1 MRTRF
6 GRKVLFSALVS
17 IGILVLAEGLLAV
30 AGLPSTGIYAG
41 NLVTEWRLKPDLNRA
56 AQHVEEGVSFPVRT
70 SSLGFRDGEI
80 PADTPWVAAVGC
92 STTFGWGVNADRAWP
107 ELLEADLGVEV
118 INAGIPGHS
127 SHQGRAVA
135 LDLIA
140 QKPDALILSWMVRDV
155 QRAPIADK
163 QAQAPKGL
171 RSTRIFRWLA
181 KRRRSPRE
189 ASQNGVHRVAP
200 KDFGLNYQE
209 VIQAAFLENIPVLV
223 VAFPMQDPS
232 PDHLAVLKQLP
243 VPMIA
248 PDLASQHFFAS
259 DPIHL
264 NPAGNLAL
272 AQALVSPLQSAL
284 GLIEAVD

>member
-17 IGILVLAEGLLAV
+17 AAVLVSAEGLLAV
-30 AGLPSTGIYAG
+30 AGLPSTGIYTG

-56 AQHVEEGVSFPVRT
+56 AQHVEEGVAFPVRT

-92 STTFGWGVNADRAWP
+92 STTFGWGVNADQAWP
-107 ELLEADLGVEV
+107 ELLEEGLGIEV
-118 INAGIPGHS
+118 INAGVPGHS

-140 QKPDALILSWMVRDV
+140 QKPAALILSWMVRDV

-171 RSTRIFRWLA
+171 RAMRIFRWLA

-189 ASQNGVHRVAP
+189 ASQQGVHRVSP
-200 KDFGLNYQE
+200 EDFGSNYQE
-209 VIQAAFLENIPVLV
+209 VIQAASLANIPVLV
-223 VAFPMQDPS
+223 VAFPMQESS
-232 PDHLAVLKQLP
+232 PGHLAVLNQLP
-243 VPMIA
+243 VPVFA
-248 PDLASQHFFAS
+248 PELATEHFFAS

-264 NPAGNLAL
+264 NASGNLAL
-272 AQALVSPLQSAL
+272 AQALVSPLQSGL

>member
-1 MRTRF
+1 MRISN

-17 IGILVLAEGLLAV
+17 TGILISAEGLLAV
-30 AGLPSTGIYAG
+30 ADLPSTGIYTG
-41 NLVTEWRLKPDLNRA
+41 NLVTEWRLKPDLNRD
-56 AQHVEEGVSFPVRT
+56 AQHVEEGAFFPVQT

-80 PADTPWVAAVGC
+80 PADTPWVAALGC
-92 STTFGWGVNADRAWP
+92 STTFGWGVNADQAWP
-107 ELLEADLGVEV
+107 ELLEMHLGVEV
-118 INAGIPGHS
+118 INAGVPGHS

-135 LDLIA
+135 LDLIK

-171 RSTRIFRWLA
+171 RTTRIFRWLF
-181 KRRRSPRE
+181 KRRRSELGEP
-189 ASQNGVHRVAP
+189 QNGVHRVAP

-209 VIQAAFLENIPVLV
+209 VIQAASLANIPVLV
-223 VAFPMQDPS
+223 VAFPMQEPA
-232 PDHLAVLKQLP
+232 PRHLTVLNQLP
-243 VPMIA
+243 VPVIA
-248 PDLASQHFFAS
+248 PELATEHFFAS

-264 NPAGNLAL
+264 NASGNLAL
-272 AQALVSPLQSAL
+272 AQALVSPVKSAL

>member
-1 MRTRF
+1 MRTRY

-17 IGILVLAEGLLAV
+17 TAILVSTEGLLAV
-30 AGLPSTGIYAG
+30 AGLPSTGIYTG

-56 AQHVEEGVSFPVRT
+56 AQQGEEGVSFSVHT

-80 PADTPWVAAVGC
+80 PSDAPWVAAVGC
-92 STTFGWGVNADRAWP
+92 STTFGWGVNADQAWP
-107 ELLEADLGVEV
+107 ELLEESLGVEV
-118 INAGIPGHS
+118 INAGVPGHS

-135 LDLIA
+135 LELIA

-171 RSTRIFRWLA
+171 RATRIFRWLF
-181 KRRRSPRE
+181 KRSRSALGEP
-189 ASQNGVHRVAP
+189 QNGVHRVAP

-209 VIQAAFLENIPVLV
+209 VIQAASLANIPILV
-223 VAFPMQDPS
+223 VAFPMLEPS
-232 PDHLAVLKQLP
+232 SAHLDVLNQLQ
-243 VPMIA
+243 A
-248 PDLASQHFFAS
+248 PIVAPKMEADHFFAS

-264 NPAGNLAL
+264 NPSGNIAL
-272 AQALVSPLQSAL
+272 AQVLVSPLQSAL
-284 GLIEAVD
+284 GLIEAAD